1 MIFTDAAIFECVYEE
16 VLTMAIKKN
25 SEEIYTDATLTCSLL
40 QTLGHFFL

>member
-25 SEEIYTDATLTCSLL
+25 SEEIYTLL
-40 QTLGHFFL
+40 AHFYKLSVIFFCNL